1 MKIKRKDLQRLIENF
16 LYEAGT
22 GDLKGSS
29 DPSRF
34 NSDPD
39 TDDFEL
45 TDDMLDSD
53 QSEYEEY
60 SAAVD
65 AYRNPKKPIGNMPHF
80 SFGNEQG
87 VTSTTKGSHIP
98 TDNELEHV
106 RRYQAQELGG
116 AMPSVDNRE
125 ITVTS
130 FEEDEDTEE
139 SPFGTQRS
147 LRMSMEPD
155 SDYDYDFDDSVDLE
169 DVEDYGTF
177 NRDDSQDVITYED
190 EDGNERTFLGGKE
203 VTPGSSDDGEGMIS
217 KIRKFLKF

>member
-1 MKIKRKDLQRLIENF
+1 MKITRKNLQRLIETF
-16 LYEAGT
+16 LKEDGT
-22 GDLKGSS
+22 GDVKGSS

-34 NSDPD
+34 NSDPNS
-39 TDDFEL
+39 DDFEL
-45 TDDMLDSD
+45 TDDMLDDD
-53 QSEYEEY
+53 QSGYEEY

-87 VTSTTKGSHIP
+87 VTSTTKGGHIP
-98 TDNELEHV
+98 TDSELEHV

-155 SDYDYDFDDSVDLE
+155 SDYDFDDSVDLE

-203 VTPGSSDDGEGMIS
+203 ITPGSSKKDQSFIERIRNYFS
-217 KIRKFLKF
+217 KK